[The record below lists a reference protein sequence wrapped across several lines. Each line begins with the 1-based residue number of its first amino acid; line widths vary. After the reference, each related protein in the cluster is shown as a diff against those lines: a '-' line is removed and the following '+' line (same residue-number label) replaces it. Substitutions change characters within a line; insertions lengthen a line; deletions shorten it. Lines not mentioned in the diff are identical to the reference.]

1 MLQLRRLRYAR
12 KVAGTALH
20 TAWHARAVSRGTD
33 WRKASFLVCDAEM
46 SSLDA
51 NEGELLSLGWVGV
64 RNGGI
69 ELESARHYLLK
80 TRGSVGQ
87 SATIHQLRDC
97 ELDEGRSEAEVLELF
112 LSAAAGHILVFHNAA
127 LDTAYLNQLTCGAFK
142 APLLMPTVDTLLLEE
157 AILRRRDT
165 VIKPGDLRLQACRE
179 RYNLPTFPGH
189 NALLDAL
196 ATAELLLAQAR
207 HRGGSEHF
215 ALRNFF

>member
-1 MLQLRRLRYAR
+1 MLRLRRLRYER

-20 TAWHARAVSRGTD
+20 SAWHARTVSKGRD
-33 WRKASFLVCDAEM
+33 WREASFLVCDAEM

-51 NEGELLSLGWVGV
+51 NEGEMLSLGWVSV
-64 RNGGI
+64 HKGGI

-97 ELDEGRSEAEVLELF
+97 EMDEGRPESEVLYRF
-112 LSAAAGHILVFHNAA
+112 LCAAAGHILVFHNAV
-127 LDTAYLNQLTCGAFK
+127 LDTAFLNQLTCRAFN
-142 APLLMPTVDTLLLEE
+142 APLLMPTVDTLRLEQ
-157 AILRRRDT
+157 AILRRSDA
-165 VIKPGDLRLQACRE
+165 VIAPGGLRLQACRE
-179 RYNLPTFPGH
+179 RYGLPAFPGH

-196 ATAELLLAQAR
+196 ATAELLLAQAQ